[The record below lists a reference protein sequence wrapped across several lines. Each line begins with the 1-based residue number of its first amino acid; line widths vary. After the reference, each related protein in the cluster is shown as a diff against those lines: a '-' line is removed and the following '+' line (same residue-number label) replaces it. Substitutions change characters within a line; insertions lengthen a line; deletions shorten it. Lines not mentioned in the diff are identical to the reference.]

1 MERGEMR
8 RALHLVLA
16 LLPFAPVGADA
27 QNPLDG
33 LRLEDLT
40 ATRDRPLFAP
50 TRRPPPPPVR
60 VEAPTP
66 EAPPADEKA
75 GAVGPP
81 PFDLVGAV
89 VGNGE
94 AFALLRNKATSKV
107 VRLRP
112 GDDADGW
119 RVGAIGV
126 RSVALERDGRE
137 ESLALAAPQPVAA
150 TVEVAGE
157 PGHADS
163 VAAPPPAGLNRV
175 VGWMRR
181 DR

>member
-1 MERGEMR
+1 MR
-8 RALHLVLA
+8 RAFCLVLA
-16 LLPFAPVGADA
+16 LLPLEPVGADA
-27 QNPLDG
+27 QNPLDT

-50 TRRPPPPPVR
+50 TRRPPPASPVR

-66 EAPPADEKA
+66 EAPTPGEEVVALA
-75 GAVGPP
+75 PP
-81 PFDLVGAV
+81 PFDLIGAV
-89 VGNGE
+89 VGKGK
-94 AFALLRNKATSKV
+94 AFALLRNRATNKV

-112 GDDADGW
+112 GDDAEGW

-150 TVEVAGE
+150 TAEVAGE
-157 PGHADS
+157 PGHAES
-163 VAAPPPAGLNRV
+163 VAAPPAAGLKRV